1 MVIALCGRSG
11 SGKSAVSAALKDR
24 GAYVIDADKIGRE
37 IMCGDVLEKIKKRFP
52 DCFSNGE
59 LLRRRLAE
67 RVFSDENE
75 LKALNG
81 ITHPEIKRKI
91 VNEISV
97 KSKDFDIITVD
108 AALLI
113 EAGMANLADFTVSV
127 VAPDELRKERI
138 MLRDG
143 ISEKEAELRISAQ
156 NPDDFYISATDY
168 CVNNDGSVPV
178 SRLADDILERSR
190 AFAKS
195 KDGI

>member
-11 SGKSAVSAALKDR
+11 SGKSAVSAALNDR

-37 IMCGDVLEKIKKRFP
+37 IMCGDVLEKVKKRFP

-75 LKALNG
+75 LEALNN

-91 VNEISV
+91 INEIRV

-108 AALLI
+108 AAVLI
-113 EAGMANLADFTVSV
+113 EAGMADTADFKVAV

-143 ISEKEAELRISAQ
+143 ISEKEASLRISAQ
-156 NPDDFYISATDY
+156 NSDDFYVSAADY
-168 CVNNDGSVPV
+168 CVNNDGSVPL
-178 SRLADDILERSR
+178 SKIADDILERSR

-195 KDGI
+195 KCGI

>member
-1 MVIALCGRSG
+1 M
-11 SGKSAVSAALKDR
+11 
-24 GAYVIDADKIGRE
+24 AD
-37 IMCGDVLEKIKKRFP
+37 
-52 DCFSNGE
+52 
-59 LLRRRLAE
+59 
-67 RVFSDENE
+67 
-75 LKALNG
+75 
-81 ITHPEIKRKI
+81 
-91 VNEISV
+91 
-97 KSKDFDIITVD
+97 
-108 AALLI
+108 
-113 EAGMANLADFTVSV
+113 LADFTVSV

-178 SRLADDILERSR
+178 SRLADGILERSR